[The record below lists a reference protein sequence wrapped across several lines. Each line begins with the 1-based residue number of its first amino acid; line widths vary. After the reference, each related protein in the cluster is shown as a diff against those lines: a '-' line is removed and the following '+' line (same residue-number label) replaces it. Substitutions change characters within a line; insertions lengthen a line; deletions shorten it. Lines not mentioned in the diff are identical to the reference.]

1 MDVMAFCRRPPLT
14 QSSGASRHNFLVRAV
29 LLACCRNQ
37 DFYCI
42 ITTAQPQ
49 ELFIMSC
56 LELDFVG
63 LSDLVFSAAL
73 CVHVRLLPA
82 TPISPYSEPNLSA
95 V

>member
-42 ITTAQPQ
+42 IATAQPQ
-49 ELFIMSC
+49 EFFIMSC

-63 LSDLVFSAAL
+63 LSDLVSQQ
-73 CVHVRLLPA
+73 RLVPCWA
-82 TPISPYSEPNLSA
+82 TACNTYLTIF
-95 V
+95 